1 MSELGSAVQAAV
13 ATDVTQLSDDELREL
28 LAAYPDAQTS
38 LSAAWAKAVREAE
51 KRQLHQDDGHR
62 SIGAWLR
69 AHTLC
74 SGKQGSQMAWF
85 ARRLARLPKTLA
97 ALEAAEISE
106 GHAKQISFLTKDV
119 PFEKVQEFED
129 KLVTTARHVDIA
141 DFRRLIDRLRVQWL
155 PEKTAEDREEAFE
168 RRSFD
173 IGEQFGGLVP
183 LHGWV
188 DPLLAEK
195 LQVVTNA
202 LSEPD
207 AADTAVEDLRT
218 PTQRRHDALDEA
230 LTRIL
235 DIGELPTVRR
245 EKPHISLTA
254 DLKDLIDG
262 TGVGELEWS
271 GTIDIQTARMLACDA
286 NVHPVITNGGPW
298 NPVAIVEDADTASK
312 KLWRYLRTRD
322 GGCRFPGCDIPA
334 VWCDAHHV
342 EWRSLGGETSNDNCV
357 LLCRFHHR
365 LVHRPANPWTITGS
379 AEATLHFTSPDHQH
393 RLPSAATGPPRCP

>member
-13 ATDVTQLSDDELREL
+13 ATDVTELSDDELREV

-38 LSAAWAKAVREAE
+38 LTAAWAKAVREAE

-74 SGKQGSQMAWF
+74 SGKQGSSAAWF
-85 ARRLARLPKTLA
+85 ARRLARLPQTLA
-97 ALEAAEISE
+97 ALERAEISE

-119 PFEKVQEFED
+119 PFEKVQQLED
-129 KLVTTARHVDIA
+129 NLVETARHA
-141 DFRRLIDRLRVQWL
+141 ELSEFRSLIDRLRVQWL
-155 PEKTAEDREEAFE
+155 PEKTADEREDAYE

-173 IGEQFGGLVP
+173 IGEQYGGLVP

-195 LQVVTNA
+195 LHVVTNA

-207 AADTAVEDLRT
+207 LADTPVEDRRT

-230 LTRIL
+230 LTRML
-235 DIGELPTVRR
+235 DVGELPTVRR

-254 DLKDLIDG
+254 DLQDLLEG
-262 TGVGELEWS
+262 TGLAELEWS
-271 GTIDIQTARMLACDA
+271 GPIDMATARMLACDA
-286 NVHPVITNGGPW
+286 NLHPIITAGDW
-298 NPVAIVEDADTASK
+298 NPVAIVEDSDTASK

-322 GGCRFPGCDIPA
+322 CGCRFPGCDMPA
-334 VWCDAHHV
+334 VWCDAHHI
-342 EWRSLGGETSNDNCV
+342 EWRSVGGETSNDNCV

-365 LVHRPANPWTITGS
+365 LVHKPARPWTITGH
-379 AEATLHFTSPDHQH
+379 AEGTLTFTSPDHQH
-393 RLPSAATGPPRCP
+393 RLESAAGGSPRCL